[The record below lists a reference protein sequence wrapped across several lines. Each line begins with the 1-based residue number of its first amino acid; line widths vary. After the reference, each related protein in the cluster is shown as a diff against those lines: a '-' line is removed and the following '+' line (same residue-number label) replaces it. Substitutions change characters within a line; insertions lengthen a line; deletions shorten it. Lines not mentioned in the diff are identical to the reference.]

1 MIQTCNSRHQRL
13 LPPANCRLAMQ
24 IGMDLTALNQ
34 RMALMGILSPAT
46 VELLQVILATSPQLH
61 VGYCYVDTQ

>member
-1 MIQTCNSRHQRL
+1 
-13 LPPANCRLAMQ
+13 MQ